1 MKQKPVYQYDTAGLF
16 VGETMADESP
26 LEEDVWVLPGR
37 TTEIA
42 PPPGPWIDGKWPRFN
57 GRDWDLTGV
66 KNPVREAAETALSKL
81 QDFLKANPD
90 VAALLG

>member
-1 MKQKPVYQYDTAGLF
+1 MNQKTVYQYDTAGIF

-26 LEEDVWVLPGR
+26 LEPDVWVLPGR
-37 TTEIA
+37 TTEVA

-57 GRDWDLTGV
+57 GLVWELTGV
-66 KNPVREAAETALSKL
+66 KKPDPDAAETALSKL